1 MKILSLELA
10 TEKAGVA
17 FVDTDCPERGIEET
31 WEEARARH
39 GELLPAIDRLK
50 RRGGWDWRELD
61 LIVAGRGPGAF
72 SGLRAGLLTAAFL
85 AAPGRTPCRF
95 VSSMEAAAKAWLGE
109 QNQARAMVVG
119 DARRGHLWV
128 GLVEADEGAS
138 PCEWSLIPCEVF
150 AASPPSGFP
159 LLSPHLD
166 RLPLLAD
173 KAAIGLNP
181 TPEATARLA
190 WRREKDRAPAE
201 PAIPLYLHPPV

>member
-10 TEKAGVA
+10 TERAGVA
-17 FVDTDCPERGIEET
+17 FVDTDCPEGYLEET

-39 GELLPAIDRLK
+39 GELLPALDRLK

-61 LIVAGRGPGAF
+61 LMVAGRGPGAF
-72 SGLRAGLLTAAFL
+72 SGLRAGLLTVGFL
-85 AAPGRTPCRF
+85 AAPGGTPCRF

-109 QNQARAMVVG
+109 QQQAQAMVIG
-119 DARRGHLWV
+119 DARRGHLWM
-128 GLVEADEGAS
+128 GLVEADYGS
-138 PCEWSLIPCEVF
+138 PPCAWELIPGEQF
-150 AASPPSGFP
+150 ATRRPTGLP

-166 RLPLLAD
+166 RILALAGAD
-173 KAAIGLNP
+173 AIGLNP

-190 WRREKDRAPAE
+190 WQREKDRAPAE